1 MAVDP
6 KIDELLARL
15 ANVKSLPAPSQP
27 FRTAEAATGSG
38 VRDAA
43 GRAFASTPRLGD
55 AIKGIQQGGSAQ
67 TGASGTLAKIVG
79 SPVGKVVLGG
89 ANIIDMP
96 RRAIITGLKEANDF
110 LDDDLNTKASFKDL
124 RTQFND
130 PSFGFGRV
138 MPMKGWK
145 GRLVGFI
152 GDVALDPLTY
162 VTLGGTVAASAVA
175 RGAGAAGLRA
185 TAKVGAQ
192 DVALR
197 AALGTKY
204 VAGREG
210 RFALSNLARQ
220 YGATPAEIKAIA
232 SRGKSAVP
240 DDIAEV
246 MGLQRNGLY
255 MFGSRVRLPGS
266 GVIGG
271 AIESGLIKS
280 RLGITNTNVGKKLQY
295 LYTPKGAS
303 GTYGDLSNIRADI
316 ASGRLPEDKVELVMA
331 QLRGAENGRA
341 RGASYGQQYL
351 RDAKAVAILDS
362 VQNFDDQIHR
372 FIETADPSL
381 LSSSQR
387 EAVSAVQ
394 DHFERVRI
402 LLETEGQRIDPN
414 FRLNVGAVD
423 QVTGMKRYIP
433 HIQTAEMY
441 RWRQRNSGSAWAK
454 LLDEQ
459 TSVDVLDMNNNLAAR
474 YFKVGQKFLDS
485 EEIINNGSIEELNRL
500 WRKVSKTD
508 FDMFETSTRRILAGY
523 EQTVRGGIEAF
534 SLLDELKNT
543 DFIRLMRTQGEIDPE
558 YLRALE
564 NMAAARTVEIADLTA
579 AAHKAAKELV
589 DEVDKAFDRN
599 YRRNVFTKLEK
610 GRSAAKREVSELEGQ
625 VSDAASAAT
634 RAEALSQQ
642 LSVLTTKQQTA
653 AVSLAAMFEDKNAI
667 MSFMGD
673 ALLRS
678 HDEAMALQREV
689 NSVRQIIADRTVSA
703 EKAEEALELMKEKSK
718 EASRAFQ
725 RAQDTLN
732 YYRLY
737 GDELGP
743 VLQDVYERI
752 RMSTNQ
758 TDGLLDEPEV
768 YRLLESRIEDEL
780 FSSDERL
787 NNVLNILMR
796 PFDATPLQ
804 NSKDLKQ
811 AWLSEALNEVG
822 VTQQLLRSIPD
833 MGSPKGDRATRAQ
846 MARAGK
852 GGRRLTGAQVNEIVG
867 RASTIGDNHEQMADA
882 FFFMTARELRSA
894 YDRGFMHGGKAAGRG
909 AQEALAKELSEGITE
924 RAKYWKEALGAVKYV
939 KEQMDVLKEIGSKR
953 TQKGGVY
960 LDNSESIKRVAE
972 LQQQIDNLEYLSANV
987 TLDKYNEASD
997 LLDAYL
1003 SVDSVSAGFG
1013 SRSAMEVADSF
1024 QAVLEDL
1031 KFAKPEL
1038 ASHQEL
1044 LKLEEIIA
1052 SVKTAADNGTPITG
1066 DGLKKLWRGD
1076 ETGDGFSIHGF
1087 IRQEFTNEEELKRLT
1102 DAKANIERVAS
1113 EAMKLDRRFTEV
1125 STDVFESTKD
1135 AGVKLANYHILHA
1148 TRLAVDAISA
1158 LTPTNT
1164 APSESMFAFARSAAA
1179 RQQLKHLTDFENTI
1193 SVAEEVMEKINTQ
1206 VYGGIKYA
1214 GADRATATSNA
1225 DRAFVL
1231 RQAVQELSDDER
1243 EALYS
1248 VVGDLSFVEK
1258 QIAVGTKLEV
1268 ARRTTQQYVNARD
1281 RVWEITFGDSDWRR
1295 QLEVDAARYYP
1306 RISSRAQGYRG
1317 GTDAD
1322 LGFASPSDRSPNAAQ
1337 ERGFAEAQKNS
1348 KNRINKME
1356 NASPKVLFKEI
1367 ERLLQTGKITYSEA
1381 EDLRIAVREGEEAAV
1396 NTQKAARVRAGTT
1409 AKGERAARQKVRG
1422 VLRSAD
1428 QTFGMSRAFWFA
1440 TQINDDGS
1448 TVSNQRIRDFFT
1460 LARGGGEIRVSNSGG
1475 FKRPQSQFSGEEI
1488 EFARRSKEI
1497 IFGNKKDFESGKAP
1511 KRIIGYRETRN
1522 GVKDLDYWTKLDEE
1536 VGIDFRIS
1544 SRIVA
1549 NITKTESEIRFLKA
1563 DYAKK
1568 LNEGR
1573 YADGAKSALDEKRA
1587 QLSGLVKQLE
1597 QLEREAGELI
1607 SRGTDSPV
1615 STYKTIRPEESALG
1629 KARERTTLRIAA
1641 LRTLARDP
1649 EAGDAFNLSTGI
1661 DRSQILS
1668 GSFGLVEFLRSRGKE
1683 LQGAL
1688 DAVERA
1694 KAAKAKSDKA
1704 IEKAKGAQ
1712 RERIDVA
1719 EAIATNPVI
1728 RKRIDAAK
1736 NITSDDE
1743 ALRSKATKDLI
1754 APKTAGYLSLERLGF
1769 DSYEVP
1775 PPVMKLVNE
1784 IRSNKIA
1791 IMEIEKTPE
1800 YTAAVERQFRHKVLL
1815 ALSNLD
1821 MSDPTIEFPQR
1832 VYDEALQ
1839 GSLASFASRGQG
1851 VRDGLDPRSASLFG
1865 MNEVQLDDVANLVL
1879 NNRASK
1885 YVFLAGQQRVPESTA
1900 RDVLKKRLG
1909 SKFRYTVEVKD
1920 DGSGTLRMGYR
1931 DENDVLHTFNET
1943 AADMGGVGQQLVL
1956 DDPIYVTK
1964 VSAAPQ
1970 GRQGKSSFTAAEID
1984 TENYF
1989 SALEGNLAVF
1999 KRTNRVT
2006 AGSDV
2011 DSFFDP
2017 ETTYAT
2023 FMSPTGE
2030 RFYRMD
2036 SIMGPGE
2043 RGALNPLDPK
2053 NVFDESQG
2061 RGIVGSF
2068 DSLFQRPASPTS
2080 ELGRKLR
2087 TQLKDKQS
2095 QRDSLFARYS
2105 KERDAE
2111 RRAATAAERNSARTR
2126 AVNLSEKI
2134 EKLDAELGKLNTQI
2148 QNSSPITQMITVE
2161 AAVEVAKFFRGNPD
2175 LLRRL
2180 GVRVDG
2186 DSVSD
2191 SDVLKGIEK
2200 YVQALR
2206 HKKLN
2211 APKKTARRSSET
2223 GRSYENLEY
2232 VTNERGQRVLN
2243 TAPTEDAPPI
2253 VSLSKGEVTRRRT
2266 VLNELFERSPEGKLI
2281 NNVKNRNSRIAAIQ
2295 TELIALESGGEDAAL
2310 IGAARANDEEL
2321 LRAEKQLKLNE
2332 KSVTKALRKEKVEP
2346 LPGESL
2352 SDAIARVANEKE
2364 LAISKQP
2371 LGQLDDSISEEAK
2384 RTALRAA
2391 KESEGSV
2398 AWYKGATGNVNE
2410 TLQAINADISARQSI
2425 LETLRSREDE
2435 IVSRIN
2441 VIGRMFE
2448 GESIPSAQRKAM
2460 SDELQS
2466 LHLQIHGVGRS
2477 GNRPA
2482 EKGLN
2487 QQIAEATK
2495 EIGNIQTQRR
2505 KIEAQ
2510 LIQERSAV
2518 DSGFYFQL
2526 NLDDARKRLD
2536 MLNASL
2542 EDIKGLRS
2550 RTKVGSVKTKG
2561 WMEDFNEITKEVSD
2575 TINRLNAMED
2585 GPDTRRLAS
2594 VLTGYLESKAHLMRV
2609 TAIDAASTEMDVMI
2623 RSGRVFSEGDHV
2635 IFRQVMDEGFV
2646 KLEGSGAL
2654 SSMNNLGMRPEVAE
2668 ILTNMGRMR
2677 DPAFVKEMRTWF
2689 GPYTRFFKA
2698 WALATPGYHAR
2709 NTLTNAFM
2717 LVAAGGRPQFL
2728 AEGMREY
2735 NALYNSLKNGTSIDD
2750 YLARLPDSRRAQV
2763 SDAYRA
2769 MLGSGVGQ
2777 SEEIAFD
2784 TASVLTNN
2792 PITRFNRRVGSWVEQ
2807 HSRFMLAYDGI
2818 RQGLDVNATTA
2829 RTRKFLF
2836 DYEDISN
2843 LDATMRSII
2852 PFWMWTSRNLPLT
2865 IQNIYMNPRPYQWYA
2880 SVRRNIEDQEKT
2892 EGLPLYMREAGGF
2905 ALAGTDFAATPDVG
2919 FNRLQ
2924 ADVSMLTNPTRFAA
2938 NVNPLLRV
2946 PVETALA
2953 NKSFFRNREF
2963 NREPIPVEG
2972 PVGTLASLLGQP
2984 IGAGSSVGGQ
2994 RFVDEK
3000 MLYALQNLIP
3010 TLNQAERFIPS
3021 QEYYKQRGSTNPLL
3035 GYFGAPV
3042 RQVTPQMRASEQRRI
3057 IAELQ
3062 KLMAAQPRVTPDE

>member
-27 FRTAEAATGSG
+27 FRTAEAASG
-38 VRDAA
+38 AAARDAA

-124 RTQFND
+124 KTQFND
-130 PSFGFGRV
+130 PTFGFGRV

-162 VTLGGTVAASAVA
+162 VTVGGTVAAKAVA

-197 AALGTKY
+197 AALGTKN
-204 VAGREG
+204 VTGREG
-210 RFALSNLARQ
+210 RFALANLARQ
-220 YGATPAEIKAIA
+220 YGATPVQIKDIA

-255 MFGSRVRLPGS
+255 MFGSRVRIPGS

-271 AIESGLIKS
+271 AIESGLIKA

-316 ASGRLPEDKVELVMA
+316 ASGRLPEDKVELIMA
-331 QLRGAENGRA
+331 QLRGAENGRS

-351 RDAKAVAILDS
+351 RDARAVAILDS

-381 LSSSQR
+381 LSTSQR

-402 LLETEGQRIDPN
+402 LLETEGQRIDPS

-423 QVTGMKRYIP
+423 EVTGLKRYIP
-433 HIQTAEMY
+433 HVQTAEMY
-441 RWRQRNSGSAWAK
+441 RWRQRNSGSAWAA
-454 LLDEQ
+454 LLDKQ

-474 YFKVGQKFLDS
+474 YFTAGQKFLDS
-485 EEIINNGSIEELNRL
+485 DEIINNGSIEELNRL

-534 SLLDELKNT
+534 TLLDELKNT

-564 NMAAARTVEIADLTA
+564 NMASARTVEIADLTA

-589 DEVDKAFDRN
+589 DEVKKAFDKD

-610 GRSAAKREVSELEGQ
+610 GRSAAKREVGELQGQ
-625 VSDAASAAT
+625 VSSAAAAAT

-642 LSVLTTKQQTA
+642 LSVLTAKQQA
-653 AVSLAAMFEDKNAI
+653 ATVSLAAMFEDKNAI

-703 EKAEEALELMKEKSK
+703 EKAEEALELMKEKAK

-725 RAQDTLN
+725 RAQDTLD

-752 RMSTNQ
+752 RMSTNT

-768 YRLLESRIEDEL
+768 YRLLESRIEDKL

-811 AWLSEALNEVG
+811 AWLSETLNEVG
-822 VTQQLLRSIPD
+822 VSQQLLRSIPD
-833 MGSPKGDRATRAQ
+833 MGSPKGGRATRAE
-846 MARAGK
+846 MARSGK

-867 RASTIGDNHEQMADA
+867 RAATIGDNHEQMADA

-894 YDRGFMHGGKAAGRG
+894 YDRGFTHGGKAAGRG
-909 AQEALAKELSEGITE
+909 AQEALAKELSEGVTE
-924 RAKYWKEALGAVKYV
+924 RAKTWKEALGAVQYV
-939 KEQMDVLKEIGSKR
+939 KKQMDALREIGSKR
-953 TQKGGVY
+953 RQKGGVY
-960 LDNSESIKRVAE
+960 LDNSESIKRIAE
-972 LQQQIDNLEYLSANV
+972 LQQQIDNLEYLAADV
-987 TLDKYNEASD
+987 TLGKYNEASD

-1013 SRSAMEVADSF
+1013 SRSAIEVADSF

-1031 KFAKPEL
+1031 KFVRPEL

-1066 DGLKKLWRGD
+1066 DGLKKLFRGD
-1076 ETGDGFSIHGF
+1076 ETGDGFSIYGF

-1164 APSESMFAFARSAAA
+1164 APSEAMFAFARSAAA

-1193 SVAEEVMEKINTQ
+1193 SVAEEVMEKIHTQ
-1206 VYGGIKYA
+1206 VYGGITYA

-1225 DRAFVL
+1225 DRALVL
-1231 RQAVQELSDDER
+1231 RQAVQGLSDDER

-1248 VVGDLSFVEK
+1248 VVGDLSFVEQ
-1258 QIAVGTKLEV
+1258 QIAVGTRLEV

-1281 RVWEITFGDSDWRR
+1281 QVWGITFGDSDWRR

-1306 RISSRAQGYRG
+1306 RVSSRAQGYRG

-1322 LGFASPSDRSPNAAQ
+1322 LGFASPTDRTPNAAQ

-1348 KNRINKME
+1348 NNRIKRME
-1356 NASPKVLFKEI
+1356 NASPKVLNKEI
-1367 ERLLQTGKITYSEA
+1367 ERLLQVGKITYSEA

-1396 NTQKAARVRAGTT
+1396 NAQKAARVRAGTT
-1409 AKGERAARQKVRG
+1409 EKGERAARQKARG

-1440 TQINDDGS
+1440 TQIKDDGS

-1475 FKRPQSQFSGEEI
+1475 FKRPQSVFSGEEI
-1488 EFARRSKEI
+1488 EFAKRSKKI
-1497 IFGNKKDFESGKAP
+1497 IADAKK
-1511 KRIIGYRETRN
+1511 TRN
-1522 GVKDLDYWTKLDEE
+1522 GIKDLDYWTKLDEE

-1573 YADGAKSALDEKRA
+1573 YSDGAKSALDEKRA

-1629 KARERTTLRIAA
+1629 KARSRTTLRIAA

-1649 EAGDAFNLSTGI
+1649 EAGDAFSLSTGI
-1661 DRSQILS
+1661 DRSQILA

-1694 KAAKAKSDKA
+1694 KTAKGKSDKA
-1704 IEKAKGAQ
+1704 LEKAKGAQ
-1712 RERIDVA
+1712 RERIDVS

-1775 PPVMKLVNE
+1775 PSVMKLVNE

-1800 YTAAVERQFRHKVLL
+1800 YTSAVERQFRHKVLL

-1839 GSLASFASRGQG
+1839 GFLASFASRGQG

-1865 MNEVQLDDVANLVL
+1865 MNEVPLDDVANLVL

-1943 AADMGGVGQQLVL
+1943 PADMGGVGQQLVL

-1964 VSAAPQ
+1964 VSTTPQ
-1970 GRQGKSSFTAAEID
+1970 GRQGKSSFTAAEVD

-2036 SIMGPGE
+2036 SIMGSGE

-2087 TQLKDKQS
+2087 TQLKDKQT
-2095 QRDSLFARYS
+2095 QRDSLFAKYS
-2105 KERDAE
+2105 KQRDAE
-2111 RRAATAAERNSARTR
+2111 RRATTAAERNSARTR

-2148 QNSSPITQMITVE
+2148 QNSSPITQMVTVE
-2161 AAVEVAKFFRGNPD
+2161 AAVGVAKFFRENPD

-2191 SDVLKGIEK
+2191 GDVLKGIEK

-2253 VSLSKGEVTRRRT
+2253 VSLSKGEVTRRRK
-2266 VLNELFERSPEGKLI
+2266 VLNELFEQSPEGKLVD
-2281 NNVKNRNSRIAAIQ
+2281 NVKNRNSRIAAIQ

-2310 IGAARANDEEL
+2310 ISAARANDEEL

-2352 SDAIARVANEKE
+2352 DDAIARVANEKE

-2371 LGQLDDSISEEAK
+2371 LGQLDSSISEEAK
-2384 RTALRAA
+2384 RAALRAA

-2435 IVSRIN
+2435 IVSRIS
-2441 VIGRMFE
+2441 VISRMFE
-2448 GESIPSAQRKAM
+2448 GESVPSAQRKAM

-2466 LHLQIHGVGRS
+2466 LHLQIHGVARS

-2575 TINRLNAMED
+2575 TINRLNTMED

-2594 VLTGYLESKAHLMRV
+2594 VLTGYLEAKAHLMRV
-2609 TAIDAASTEMDVMI
+2609 TAIDAASAEMDVMI

-2654 SSMNNLGMRPEVAE
+2654 NSLTNLQMRPEVAE

-2698 WALATPGYHAR
+2698 WALSTPGYHVR
-2709 NTLTNAFM
+2709 NSITNAFM

-2750 YLARLPDSRRAQV
+2750 YLARLPDARRAQV

-2784 TASVLTNN
+2784 TAGVLTNN

-2905 ALAGTDFAATPDVG
+2905 ALAGTDFAATPDLG
-2919 FNRLQ
+2919 FNRMQ
-2924 ADVSMLTNPTRFAA
+2924 ADVNMLTNPTRFAA

-2946 PVETALA
+2946 PVETAVA

-3035 GYFGAPV
+3035 GYLGAPV
-3042 RQVTPQMRASEQRRI
+3042 RQVTPQMRTSEQRRI

-3062 KLMAAQPRVTPDE
+3062 KLMAAQPKVTPDE

>member
-27 FRTAEAATGSG
+27 FRTAEAATGSR

-43 GRAFASTPRLGD
+43 GNAFASTPRLGD

-175 RGAGAAGLRA
+175 KGAGAAGLRA

-197 AALGTKY
+197 AALGTKN
-204 VAGREG
+204 VTGREG
-210 RFALSNLARQ
+210 RSALANLARQ

-433 HIQTAEMY
+433 HIQTSEMY

-474 YFKVGQKFLDS
+474 YFKVGEKFLDS

-924 RAKYWKEALGAVKYV
+924 RAKYWKEALGAVQYV
-939 KEQMDVLKEIGSKR
+939 KKQMDVLKEIGSKR

-972 LQQQIDNLEYLSANV
+972 LQQQIDDLEYLSANV

-1031 KFAKPEL
+1031 KFARPEL
-1038 ASHQEL
+1038 ASHEDL

-1087 IRQEFTNEEELKRLT
+1087 IRQQFTNEEELKRLT

-1125 STDVFESTKD
+1125 SADVFESTKD

-1258 QIAVGTKLEV
+1258 QIAVGTRLEV

-1306 RISSRAQGYRG
+1306 RVSNRAQGYRG

-1356 NASPKVLFKEI
+1356 NASPKVLNKEI
-1367 ERLLQTGKITYSEA
+1367 ERLLRVGKITYSEA

-1440 TQINDDGS
+1440 TQIKDDGS

-1694 KAAKAKSDKA
+1694 KAAKSKSDKA

-1931 DENDVLHTFNET
+1931 DENNVLHTFNET

-1964 VSAAPQ
+1964 VSTATQ

-2087 TQLKDKQS
+2087 TQLKDRQS

-2191 SDVLKGIEK
+2191 GDVLKGIEK

-2266 VLNELFERSPEGKLI
+2266 VLNELFEQSPEGKLI

-2609 TAIDAASTEMDVMI
+2609 TAIDAASAEMDVMI

-2677 DPAFVKEMRTWF
+2677 DPAFVKEMRIWF

-2905 ALAGTDFAATPDVG
+2905 ALAGTDFAATPDLG

-2946 PVETALA
+2946 PVETAVA

-3062 KLMAAQPRVTPDE
+3062 KLMAAQPKVTPDE